1 MVITAMTWK
10 LTIPNMACSACVTN
24 ITKAVQSLDDQA
36 TLSADLVSKQVS
48 IDSAQSREEIV
59 QAITQSGYPVQIE

>member
-24 ITKAVQSLDDQA
+24 ITKAVQSLDAQA
-36 TLSADLVSKQVS
+36 TLSADLGSKQVS
-48 IDSAQSREEIV
+48 INSAKSREALAQV
-59 QAITQSGYPVQIE
+59 ITQSGYPVQIE

>member
-1 MVITAMTWK
+1 MAITAMTWK

-24 ITKAVQSLDDQA
+24 ITNAVQSLDAQA

-48 IDSAQSREEIV
+48 IDSTQSKEAIT
-59 QAITQSGYPVQIE
+59 QAITQSGYPVQTE